1 MVIMPRIKKML
12 QRQQSALTVGRRRES
27 EHTDNPH
34 VLEEDAL
41 RAILN
46 NDPNNERAFMA
57 LVSIVAANVASAAQ
71 HEGTQNS
78 GSDASEEPGVDPLV
92 AHTEEEVAHPH
103 MSEEQLAEDS
113 RLVAM
118 WALAEEFAGHPKGW
132 FPMVL
137 MAMLS
142 LDTSA
147 EDCLRRLNAAISRD
161 DTGQALARS
170 IEMLR
175 GSELTQEAYAL
186 GAGHWRAREH
196 QAIAGVAV
204 VRAALMC
211 GKTHAAH
218 THLEE
223 LLEHAPEDEVTQ
235 LDPTLQEDVKAAYQ
249 DIEQH
254 GI

>member
-12 QRQQSALTVGRRRES
+12 QRQQSALTVGLRRES
-27 EHTDNPH
+27 EHTDNTH

-46 NDPNNERAFMA
+46 DDPNNERAFMA
-57 LVSIVAANVASAAQ
+57 LVEIVAANVTSAAK
-71 HEGTQNS
+71 HEGTQYDS
-78 GSDASEEPGVDPLV
+78 YDPSDEPGVDPLF
-92 AHTEEEVAHPH
+92 AHDEQGAGHPH
-103 MSEEQLAEDS
+103 LSEEHLAEES

-161 DTGQALARS
+161 DTGKALARS

-175 GSELTQEAYAL
+175 GSELSQEAYAL
-186 GAGHWRAREH
+186 GAGHWRARD
-196 QAIAGVAV
+196 QQPIAGVAV
-204 VRAALMC
+204 VRAALAC
-211 GKTHAAH
+211 GKDHEAH
-218 THLEE
+218 NHLEE
-223 LLEHAPEDEVTQ
+223 LLDHASETEVNE
-235 LDPTLQEDVKAAYQ
+235 LDPTLLQDVRAAYQ
-249 DIEQH
+249 EVEQESH
-254 GI
+254 

>member
-46 NDPNNERAFMA
+46 DDPNNERAFMA
-57 LVSIVAANVASAAQ
+57 LVGIVASNVASTAK
-71 HEGTQNS
+71 HELTQYE
-78 GSDASEEPGVDPLV
+78 GADPLEEPGVDPLF
-92 AHTEEEVAHPH
+92 AHAGEDPGHTHLGEEEIA
-103 MSEEQLAEDS
+103 EESQ
-113 RLVAM
+113 LVAM
-118 WALAEEFAGHPKGW
+118 WALAEEFTGHPKGW

-161 DTGQALARS
+161 DTGKALARS

-196 QAIAGVAV
+196 QPIAGVAV
-204 VRAALMC
+204 VRAALAC
-211 GKTHAAH
+211 GKAHEAH

-223 LLEHAPEDEVTQ
+223 LLEHTSRSEIVE
-235 LDPTLQEDVKAAYQ
+235 LDPTLEQDVKEAYKEVEQ
-249 DIEQH
+249 DSH
-254 GI
+254 